1 MLNCL
6 DVYIIIDDPV
16 VGKFLQRLLETGS
29 LRCHCFTA
37 VTTLLEHMSELVDG
51 CILLDDA
58 ASDIDCLELLARI
71 RQVKGAFPV
80 ILMTAQPDVGFAAKA
95 IKAGVAS
102 LIVKPCSN
110 DALFAAIHSA
120 LLGKSTMAVLAVI
133 RNEANKAG
141 ECFLSV
147 AQIAERAKVGRTK
160 TRAAIRLAE
169 SYGVVTI
176 KEAPGRRR
184 VIVNR
189 RIEAREAS
197 GSEAARVAAASQPKP
212 DLKPV

>member
-1 MLNCL
+1 
-6 DVYIIIDDPV
+6 
-16 VGKFLQRLLETGS
+16 
-29 LRCHCFTA
+29 
-37 VTTLLEHMSELVDG
+37 
-51 CILLDDA
+51 
-58 ASDIDCLELLARI
+58 
-71 RQVKGAFPV
+71 
-80 ILMTAQPDVGFAAKA
+80 
-95 IKAGVAS
+95 
-102 LIVKPCSN
+102 
-110 DALFAAIHSA
+110 
-120 LLGKSTMAVLAVI
+120 MAVLAVI

-141 ECFLSV
+141 KCFLSV

-176 KEAPGRRR
+176 EEARQAACDREP
-184 VIVNR
+184 